1 MGLGKSRLERFRASK
16 PASRRRTFNSSDC
29 SSSSQLETA
38 WAGGGG
44 GNQELEFGRL
54 VLRLASCAGI
64 PGSEHRKLRKPSENL
79 RNELWVFLISWVSG
93 LAPKVDSLRAS

>member
-44 GNQELEFGRL
+44 
-54 VLRLASCAGI
+54 AAI
-64 PGSEHRKLRKPSENL
+64 KNL
-79 RNELWVFLISWVSG
+79 SSGAWFSG
-93 LAPKVDSLRAS
+93 LQAVRAFRARSTGNSGNPQKICVMNCGSS